1 MMKKV
6 LLLFCLLGLAA
17 PAARAH
23 GGEDHGDEAKASGGP
38 VPTTFSV
45 AALSEK
51 FELLL
56 RYEPLEAGQ
65 DAHLRLFVS
74 DYVTNVP
81 IQGAKLTLTTPEDAQ
96 LKWTAEA
103 QEPGVYLVEG
113 KFPANK
119 KYSFAVNVVA
129 GNRADLL
136 LLQGIEI
143 GKKLPVTAAAAEEP
157 AGLFSSWKTLLAL
170 AGAFALGVGLTAFFL
185 RRRAGSASSTSTSP
199 RYENPA

>member
-1 MMKKV
+1 MKNV
-6 LLLFCLLGLAA
+6 LLLFCLLGLAV

-23 GGEDHGDEAKASGGP
+23 GGEDHGDEAKASTGP

-65 DAHLRLFVS
+65 AAHLRLFVS
-74 DYVTNVP
+74 DYATNAPVP
-81 IQGAKLTLTTPEDAQ
+81 GATLTLTTPEDAQ

-103 QEPGVYLVEG
+103 REPGVYLVEG
-113 KFPANK
+113 QFPANK

-129 GNRADLL
+129 GGRADLL
-136 LLQGIEI
+136 LLPGIEV
-143 GKKLPVTAAAAEEP
+143 GKKLPVPAAVEETS
-157 AGLFSSWKTLLAL
+157 GLFSSWKTLLAL

-185 RRRAGSASSTSTSP
+185 RRQARRAISTSTP
-199 RYENPA
+199 ARYENPA